1 MQQKFHLVVTQV
13 SQDISTQNKLNAF
26 DIWYQMFWP
35 FRVVKK
41 QHYFLLHKIEV
52 FIIMTLR
59 GFNESNENESIGVH
73 YERNVKTIIEQ
84 KVFILQITEL
94 RSLLKIQPNFF
105 HSHIR
110 KYCICH

>member
-59 GFNESNENESIGVH
+59 GFNE
-73 YERNVKTIIEQ
+73 Y
-84 KVFILQITEL
+84 
-94 RSLLKIQPNFF
+94 
-105 HSHIR
+105 
-110 KYCICH
+110 